1 MSGSEPGGAG
11 GRPPQG
17 ARTSGEV
24 LESVRGLLP
33 GIAERARSVDEKGSI
48 PAETIRDLTAAGVF
62 RMLQPTRY
70 GGAEHDPVAFYE
82 VIRAI
87 SGACGSTGWV
97 AAVLGVHSWHLGLFA
112 DEAQR
117 EVWGTGPSPGEP
129 EEPGEPGV
137 PRGAGPDTLIAS
149 SYAPIGRLTPVD
161 GGFEA
166 TGRWSFSSGCE
177 FADWALL
184 GALVVGAE
192 GRPVDFM
199 TVLVPRRDYEIR
211 EVWDSMGLRGT
222 ASDDIVVERAF
233 VPSHRAMRNFEQAQL
248 RNPGRKVNT
257 GPLYRMPFGTV
268 FTSTVAASVIGMAAG
283 CHDLYVARMQDRIRL
298 SLGGGRFVEDEF
310 AQVAVARAASEI
322 DAAVLQTDRNVREIH
337 EYAVRDEK
345 IPMEL
350 RLRARR
356 DQVRGTERAIQ
367 AIDILFK
374 TAGGNSLHRGN
385 VIERAWRDAHA
396 GSVHVANDVEHA
408 LSMYGRGVF
417 GLKVEDNLV

>member
-1 MSGSEPGGAG
+1 MSN
-11 GRPPQG
+11 
-17 ARTSGEV
+17 EV
-24 LESVRGLLP
+24 LDAVRELLP
-33 GIAERARSVDEKGSI
+33 GIAERARAVDEKGAI
-48 PAETIRDLTAAGVF
+48 PAETIRELTAAGVF

-70 GGAEHDPVAFYE
+70 GGAEDDPVAFYE

-97 AAVLGVHSWHLGLFA
+97 SAVLGVHSWHLGLFD

-117 EVWGTGPSPGEP
+117 EVWG
-129 EEPGEPGV
+129 
-137 PRGAGPDTLIAS
+137 AGPDTLISS

-161 GGFEA
+161 GGYEV

-177 FADWALL
+177 FASWALL

-199 TVLVPRRDYEIR
+199 TVLVPRRDYEIA

-222 ASDDIVVERAF
+222 ASDDIVVEKAF

-257 GPLYRMPFGTV
+257 GPLYRMPFGTI
-268 FTSTVAASVIGMAAG
+268 FTSTVTASVIGMAAG
-283 CHDLYVARMQDRIRL
+283 CHDLYVTKMRDRIRL
-298 SLGGGRFVEDEF
+298 SLGGGRFVDDPF

-322 DAAVLQTDRNVREIH
+322 DAAILQTDRNVREIH
-337 EYAVRDEK
+337 EYAVHNEK

-356 DQVRGTERAIQ
+356 DQVRGTERAIE

-408 LSMYGRGVF
+408 LSMYGRGEF

>member
-1 MSGSEPGGAG
+1 MSN
-11 GRPPQG
+11 
-17 ARTSGEV
+17 EV
-24 LESVRGLLP
+24 LDAVRGLLP
-33 GIAERARSVDEKGSI
+33 GIAERARSVDEKGRI
-48 PAETIRDLTAAGVF
+48 PAETVRDLTAAGVF
-62 RMLQPTRY
+62 RMLQPTRH
-70 GGAEHDPVAFYE
+70 GGAEDDPVAFYE

-97 AAVLGVHSWHLGLFA
+97 AAVLGVHSWHLGLFP
-112 DEAQR
+112 DEAQS
-117 EVWGTGPSPGEP
+117 EVWA
-129 EEPGEPGV
+129 
-137 PRGAGPDTLIAS
+137 AGPDTLVAS

-161 GGFEA
+161 GGFEL

-177 FADWALL
+177 FTSWALL

-199 TVLVPRRDYEIR
+199 TVLVPATDYEIR

-233 VPSHRAMRNFEQAQL
+233 VPGHRAMRNFEQAQL
-248 RNPGRKVNT
+248 RNPGRKVNP
-257 GPLYRMPFGTV
+257 GPLYRMPFGTI
-268 FTSTVAASVIGMAAG
+268 FTGTVTASVIGMAAG
-283 CHDLYVARMQDRIRL
+283 CHDLYVARMRDRIRL
-298 SLGGGRFVEDEF
+298 SLGGGRFVEDQF

-322 DAAVLQTDRNVREIH
+322 DAAILQTDRNVREIH
-337 EYAVRDEK
+337 EYARRNEK

-356 DQVRGTERAIQ
+356 DQVRGTERAIE